1 MEYKKL
7 KEVSFKIVNK
17 LLILIGIVITIE
29 QTITSFL
36 YELIRRIP
44 LLDNKNNINLLMY
57 LILGIG
63 FIYILVHSIRE
74 VFSNKAV
81 IKIKAENDPKII
93 VKLGNYEE
101 NMEEVLDNIKLTDK
115 DVIFV
120 IGINDEISMSKA
132 QKRGVHKSV
141 IDKFYGTEEKFN
153 LFQKETIKAFS
164 NISSTKENFG
174 QVGFVK
180 HDDNSNI
187 MFVINS
193 KNGKSER
200 ECITGP
206 QPTEIIKKIFKELE
220 PQTVD
225 IVQMPIISS
234 KNVVCC
240 EDDKIRFSVTIV
252 EIIEEYFKQ
261 ILNNKNINYD
271 LVLSIRK
278 EDLDTNSITL
288 NTIVKFIEELKP
300 LYHIK

>member
-132 QKRGVHKSV
+132 QKRGVH
-141 IDKFYGTEEKFN
+141 
-153 LFQKETIKAFS
+153 
-164 NISSTKENFG
+164 
-174 QVGFVK
+174 
-180 HDDNSNI
+180 
-187 MFVINS
+187 
-193 KNGKSER
+193 
-200 ECITGP
+200 C
-206 QPTEIIKKIFKELE
+206 
-220 PQTVD
+220 
-225 IVQMPIISS
+225 
-234 KNVVCC
+234 
-240 EDDKIRFSVTIV
+240 
-252 EIIEEYFKQ
+252 
-261 ILNNKNINYD
+261 
-271 LVLSIRK
+271 
-278 EDLDTNSITL
+278 
-288 NTIVKFIEELKP
+288 
-300 LYHIK
+300 